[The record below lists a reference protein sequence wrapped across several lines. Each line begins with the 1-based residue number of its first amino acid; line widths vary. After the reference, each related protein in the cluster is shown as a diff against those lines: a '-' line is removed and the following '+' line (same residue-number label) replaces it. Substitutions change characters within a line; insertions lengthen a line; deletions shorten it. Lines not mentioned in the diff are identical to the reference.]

1 MKGPEAP
8 RLWAGALALVGLVV
22 YVLLAW
28 KVRAD
33 ITHFLPGGDGDSDVL
48 LARQIAVGELSRT
61 MVLLVDAGSA
71 ERAVEASRDF
81 EQALRADAAT
91 GPMLAALEG
100 GPADGFDEAMYRIY
114 QPRRFAF
121 AATSPEAARARL
133 GDDAL
138 VHAAAALKRKLA
150 TPMASMLSRVA
161 PEDPLL
167 IVPELFERIAGRGE
181 GLGVVDGRYVTT
193 DGLSAAL
200 FAVTAKSS
208 SDTTAQRPFLA
219 AIRRVFDAVNAR
231 AGGGL
236 VLRTTGA
243 NRHAVAAEDA
253 VTVDIERVS
262 IGSTVGLLA
271 VFLLLFGSLRL
282 PLSWLPV
289 LAAGFLAG
297 AAACLLTFGEIH
309 GMTLAFGASLI
320 GVSIDYAVHFYCHQ
334 SLAPAAD
341 GPRATMR
348 RVWPGLVLGCA
359 TTVVGFV
366 VLLVAT
372 FPGLREMALFSA
384 VGLLASLAASWAFL
398 PGLVGPIGGT
408 RSAAWVVRW
417 LDRATSCRGRAR
429 WRYWL
434 PIVAALLVTVV
445 GLPQA
450 KWNDRI
456 ANLNRAEPELG
467 AEDAHV
473 MQRVVKYEQRRL
485 VVSVGADEERA
496 LAANDRVA
504 EQLAAALAE
513 RQIAGYRSIAGLL
526 PSAERQ
532 RAVDA
537 AMRSDP
543 TTWPRLSEALAA
555 QGFVEE
561 AFVPF
566 REALAAAPPPP
577 LVAADLLGSPMASL
591 VRPFLLHLDDGRVVA
606 LSYLH
611 GIADQAALAARVA
624 SVPGARLLDIEAALT
639 GAFGAYRERMTT
651 LLAFGVLLVVALVAW
666 RYRRLKLIALAVVPA
681 VLGAFCTIAVL
692 GLCGIDLTLLSLVAL
707 LMVVSMG
714 VDYGIFLAED
724 EEHPGARGA
733 TQLGVVVDGLTT
745 ILGFGLLAISSHPAL
760 FSIGATAG
768 VGVTL
773 CLVLALCFG
782 SLVATAKSHP

>member
-1 MKGPEAP
+1 MTGREAP
-8 RLWAGALALVGLVV
+8 RLWLGALALLALAA
-22 YVLLAW
+22 YVFLAW
-28 KVRAD
+28 RVRAD
-33 ITHFLPGGDGDSDVL
+33 ITHFLPGGDADSEVL

-61 MVLLVDAGSA
+61 MVLLVDAGNA
-71 ERAVEASRDF
+71 ERVVAASRDF
-81 EQALRADAAT
+81 EAALRADAETA
-91 GPMLAALEG
+91 PMLASLEG

-121 AATSPEAARARL
+121 AATSADAARARL
-133 GDDAL
+133 TDDAL
-138 VHAAAALKRKLA
+138 AQAAAALKRKLA

-167 IVPELFERIAGRGE
+167 IVPDLFERIAGRGE

-200 FAVTAKSS
+200 FVVTAKSS
-208 SDTTAQRPFLA
+208 SDSTAQRPFLA
-219 AIRRVFDAVNAR
+219 AIRRVFDGVNAR

-243 NRHAVAAEDA
+243 NRHAVAAENSIA
-253 VTVDIERVS
+253 TDIERVS

-271 VFLLLFGSLRL
+271 VFLLLFASLRL

-289 LAAGFLAG
+289 LTAGFLAG
-297 AAACLLTFGEIH
+297 AASCLFAFGEIH

-334 SLAPAAD
+334 SLAPAPG

-366 VLLVAT
+366 VLLVAS

-384 VGLLASLAASWAFL
+384 VGLVASLAASWAFL

-429 WRYWL
+429 VCYWL
-434 PIVAALLVTVV
+434 PILAALVVTAV

-450 KWNDRI
+450 HWNDRI

-485 VVSVGADEERA
+485 VVSVGADEEQA

-504 EQLAAALAE
+504 VELAAALQQ
-513 RQIAGYRSIAGLL
+513 RQILGFRSVAGLL
-526 PSAERQ
+526 PSAGRQ
-532 RAVDA
+532 REVDA
-537 AMRSDP
+537 AMRADP
-543 TTWPRLSEALAA
+543 TLWPRLEAALLA
-555 QGFVEE
+555 QGFVGE
-561 AFVPF
+561 AFQPF
-566 REALAAAPPPP
+566 REALVATAPAA
-577 LVAADLLGSPMASL
+577 LRAADLLDSPLASL
-591 VRPFLLHLDDGRVVA
+591 VRPFLLHLDDGRIVA

-611 GIADQAALAARVA
+611 GLSDQAGLAARIA
-624 SVPGARLLDIEAALT
+624 TVPGARLLDIEGALT
-639 GAFGAYRERMTT
+639 GAFGAYRERMAT
-651 LLAFGVLLVVALVAW
+651 LLAFGVLLVVGLVAW
-666 RYRRLKLIALAVVPA
+666 RYGRPKLIALAVVPA
-681 VLGAFCTIAVL
+681 VLGALCTIAVL

-782 SLVATAKSHP
+782 SLVATAEARS

>member
-1 MKGPEAP
+1 MTGREAP
-8 RLWAGALALVGLVV
+8 RLWLGALALLALAA
-22 YVLLAW
+22 YVFLAW
-28 KVRAD
+28 RVRAD
-33 ITHFLPGGDGDSDVL
+33 ITHFLPGGDAESEVL

-61 MVLLVDAGSA
+61 MVLLVDTGNS
-71 ERAVEASRDF
+71 ERSVAVSRDF
-81 EQALRADAAT
+81 EAALRADAETA
-91 GPMLAALEG
+91 PMLASLEG
-100 GPADGFDEAMYRIY
+100 GPAAGFDEAMYRIY

-121 AATSPEAARARL
+121 AAASAEAARARL
-133 GDDAL
+133 TDDAL
-138 VHAAAALKRKLA
+138 AQAAVSLKRKLA

-167 IVPELFERIAGRGE
+167 IVPDLFERIAGRGE
-181 GLGVVDGRYVTT
+181 GLGVVDGRYVTS
-193 DGLSAAL
+193 DGASAAL
-200 FAVTAKSS
+200 FVVTAKSS

-219 AIRRVFDAVNAR
+219 AIRRVFDGVNTR

-243 NRHAVAAEDA
+243 NRHAVAAESA
-253 VTVDIERVS
+253 VATDIERVS
-262 IGSTVGLLA
+262 IGSTIGLLA
-271 VFLLLFGSLRL
+271 VFLLLFASLRL

-289 LAAGFLAG
+289 LVAGFLAG
-297 AAACLLTFGEIH
+297 AAACLFAFGEIH
-309 GMTLAFGASLI
+309 GMTLAFGSSLI

-334 SLAPAAD
+334 SLSPSPG

-359 TTVVGFV
+359 TTVVGFAV
-366 VLLVAT
+366 MLVAS

-384 VGLLASLAASWAFL
+384 VGLVASLAASWAFL

-408 RSAAWVVRW
+408 RSASWVVGW
-417 LDRATSCRGRAR
+417 LDRATRRRGRAR
-429 WRYWL
+429 WCYWL
-434 PIVAALLVTVV
+434 PILAVLLVTVV

-450 KWNDRI
+450 HWNDRI

-473 MQRVVKYEQRRL
+473 MLRVVKYEQRRL
-485 VVSVGADEERA
+485 VVSVGADEEQA
-496 LAANDRVA
+496 LATNERVA
-504 EQLAAALAE
+504 EELAAALQQ
-513 RQIAGYRSIAGLL
+513 RQITGFRSVAGLL
-526 PSAERQ
+526 PSAARQ
-532 RAVDA
+532 REVDI
-537 AMRSDP
+537 AMRADP
-543 TTWPRLSEALAA
+543 TLWPRLEAALVAEGFVGEAFQPFRTALAA
-555 QGFVEE
+555 SSP
-561 AFVPF
+561 ATL
-566 REALAAAPPPP
+566 R
-577 LVAADLLGSPMASL
+577 AADLLDSPLASL
-591 VRPFLLHLDDGRVVA
+591 VRPFLLHLDDGRIVA

-611 GIADQAALAARVA
+611 GLADQAGLAARIA
-624 SVPGARLLDIEAALT
+624 TVPGARLLDIEAVLT
-639 GAFGAYRERMTT
+639 GAFGAYRERMAT
-651 LLAFGVLLVVALVAW
+651 LLTFGVLLVVGLVAW
-666 RYRRLKLIALAVVPA
+666 RYRRPKLIALAVVPA
-681 VLGAFCTIAVL
+681 LLGALGTIAVL

-733 TQLGVVVDGLTT
+733 TQLGVVVDGVTT

-782 SLVATAKSHP
+782 SLVATAESRS